1 MLGMQPGSQ
10 DQMFQQPGSMDRPF
24 AVGGAP
30 MAPGRRDR
38 IPIQQHGS
46 SGAFYGVQDNAPA
59 SYADVPGFGTPMN
72 PTIAPRN
79 PGLDIAAL
87 LGLKDKQFGD
97 ADPFQQGALRQMFT
111 MQEQLMG
118 TLQNYG
124 QGAMNQVNQDFQT
137 AFNNQQGELAARGLG
152 GSAVSMGDSLALQ
165 RERQGALLSLSDQL
179 LGRKFDVLSGTG
191 SGIAE
196 LLAGIGG
203 ANQQAKLQKNAVQQQ
218 LDAKGIGVKG
228 GGLREQNALSGTV
241 NYNRNRAGGVFG

>member
-1 MLGMQPGSQ
+1 MLGMQPGGQ

-24 AVGGAP
+24 AVGGTP

-38 IPIQQHGS
+38 IPIQQHAGQG
-46 SGAFYGVQDNAPA
+46 GAFYGVQDNAPA

-87 LGLKDKQFGD
+87 LGLKNKQFGD

-124 QGAMNQVNQDFQT
+124 QGAKNQVEQDFQT

-152 GSAVSMGDSLALQ
+152 GSAVSMGDALALQ
-165 RERQGALLSLSDQL
+165 RERQGALLGLSDQL

-191 SGIAE
+191 SGIAQ
-196 LLAGIGG
+196 LLAGIGS
-203 ANQQAKLQKNAVQQQ
+203 ANQQASLQKKMMQQQ
-218 LDAKGIGVKG
+218 
-228 GGLREQNALSGTV
+228 QNAT
-241 NYNRNRAGGVFG
+241 GVGFKGQPISASEHHAKTTGAAQYAQERWM